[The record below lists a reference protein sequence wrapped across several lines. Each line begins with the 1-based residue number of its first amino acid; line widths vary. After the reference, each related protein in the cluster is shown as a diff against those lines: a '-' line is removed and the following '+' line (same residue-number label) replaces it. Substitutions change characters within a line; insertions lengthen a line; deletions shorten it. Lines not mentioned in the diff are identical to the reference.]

1 MIFKP
6 KTLSTILK
14 YVLLI
19 SIFIANAYIF
29 SQILSENLL
38 GCLIGSKGF
47 LSYFLSLIFL
57 ILNNLIPLLVAIAF
71 FTVGERKLLASMQRR
86 TGPGKVGFWGS
97 LQAIADGA
105 KLVNKETLIPVKANF
120 YLFLTAPM
128 LALFLA
134 FISWGFIPFSNI
146 SFFFDNDYAILVILG
161 LSSINVYSV
170 VLAGWSSNSKYTFL
184 GGLRSCAQMISYE
197 ISISII
203 LIPIF
208 LSSNSL
214 NFIKIVNHQENFWFI
229 GPLFPLSIMFL
240 ISIVAETN
248 RTPFDLP
255 EAEAELV
262 AGFNL
267 EYSSIIFAFFFL
279 AEYSNMILMSTIYSL
294 LFLGGWL
301 SPFGDFLGQ
310 SSFFWVTS
318 KLIFVCM
325 FFVHIRGNL
334 PRYRYDQLMF
344 IGWKVILPL
353 SLAFV
358 IFYISFLYSFDGVPI
373 GAFDFYNFSIQL
385 NPNIMNEFV
394 YEDLFYSF
402 RLFCLMDITNIFNNS
417 N

>member
-1 MIFKP
+1 MILKP
-6 KTLSTILK
+6 KFLSTIIK

-19 SIFIANAYIF
+19 SIFVVSLFITSELF
-29 SQILSENLL
+29 SLVNSSDFLSN
-38 GCLIGSKGF
+38 SKGF
-47 LSYFLSLIFL
+47 FVYFLSLIFL

-120 YLFLTAPM
+120 YLFLTAPI

-146 SFFFDNDYAILVILG
+146 SFFFDNDYGILVILS
-161 LSSINVYSV
+161 LSSLNVYSV
-170 VLAGWSSNSKYTFL
+170 ILAGWSSNSKYTFL

-208 LSSNSL
+208 LSANSL
-214 NFIKIVNHQENFWFI
+214 NFIKIVNHQENYWFM

-279 AEYSNMILMSTIYSL
+279 AEYSNIIMMSTIYSL

-301 SPFGDFLGQ
+301 SPFGDFLIH
-310 SSFFWVTS
+310 SSFFWITL
-318 KLIFVCM
+318 KLILVCI

-358 IFYISFLYSFDGVPI
+358 MFYISILYIFDGVPI
-373 GAFDFYNFSIQL
+373 GTFDFYNFSTRL
-385 NPNIMNEFV
+385 TPNSTNEFI
-394 YEDLFYSF
+394 YNDLLYIFIDFGS
-402 RLFCLMDITNIFNNS
+402 INVKNIFE
-417 N
+417 

>member
-1 MIFKP
+1 MIFKS
-6 KTLSTILK
+6 KTISSLLK
-14 YVLLI
+14 YALLI
-19 SIFIANAYIF
+19 FIFFIFSIAFNKIILSNDFVKDSIFTREF
-29 SQILSENLL
+29 QV
-38 GCLIGSKGF
+38 
-47 LSYFLSLIFL
+47 YFLSLVFI
-57 ILNNLIPLLVAIAF
+57 ILNNLIPLLIAIAF

-105 KLVNKETLIPVKANF
+105 KLINKETLIPVKANF
-120 YLFLTAPM
+120 YLFLSAPI

-134 FISWGFIPFSNI
+134 LISWGFIPFSNM
-146 SFFFDNDYAILVILG
+146 SFFFDTDYAILVILS
-161 LSSINVYSV
+161 LSSLNVYSV

-208 LSSNSL
+208 LSANSL
-214 NFIKIVNHQENFWFI
+214 NFIKIVNYQEYVWFI

-279 AEYSNMILMSTIYSL
+279 AEYSNIILMSTIYTL

-301 SPFGDFLGQ
+301 SPIDKFLIQ
-310 SSFFWVTS
+310 NSFCWVVL
-318 KLIFVCM
+318 KLIVVCM

-344 IGWKVILPL
+344 IGWKIILPL

-358 IFYISFLYSFDGVPI
+358 IFYVTILYVFDAVPI
-373 GAFDFYNFSIQL
+373 GPLDFYNYSVLLAYNPVNDFIL
-385 NPNIMNEFV
+385 NDF
-394 YEDLFYSF
+394 FYSF
-402 RLFCLMDITNIFNNS
+402 VPFSEINLKNTFCLT
-417 N
+417 